1 MRFDWYPSFKHSDLF
16 KLCEEIEQ
24 NIPPPKSKRGVNLED
39 RNNKIREITIQ
50 VISALYQ
57 YHFSLGNV
65 ERVSFPRKTDSF
77 SVKAKVKT
85 ETETETEIKIET
97 ETPPNL
103 IPFSFKYSTVVFN
116 SIAKLDWIDVIPGE
130 KGRYYTLITPSKEL
144 TEKFNEIG
152 FIWMPQSDTH
162 SHIELKDVERDEYGE
177 VVRSKRGKTTKFRLP
192 LPNEP
197 IIDEH
202 RKNLHTINY
211 FIKQNCITL
220 DLSDKDLQN
229 VTFKSGDNISKNK
242 EVGEFINFHSIQL
255 SRIFA
260 RGSIEKGGRF
270 YRGWWQNIPSIHRPH
285 IRINGYKTIEV
296 DFSGIGIRI
305 LYSYVGRELTKEDP
319 YDIGFDDWQ
328 GLKDKRRKTIKKA
341 FNALINDEDK
351 VYKLNKENQETL
363 GVNHDEFINMV
374 EKSHPHII
382 RLFQS
387 ESGLKAQFDDSRIAE
402 KVMLMLINQGIL
414 ALPIHD
420 SFIVRAGYI
429 PHLNQA
435 MKQAFKEITGQ
446 NITVNVEMIKNSEHF
461 GLTKDEV
468 IKLSN
473 HIPSNTIN
481 GASLRESIFKP
492 ETQMEN
498 YLGSYDSYMVDKVI
512 KFKVDKVDKST

>member
-1 MRFDWYPSFKHSDLF
+1 MRFDWYPPLIHIHLIT
-16 KLCEEIEQ
+16 LCEKIEQ

-85 ETETETEIKIET
+85 ET
-97 ETPPNL
+97 PPNL

-152 FIWMPQSDTH
+152 FIWMPQSDIH

-229 VTFKSGDNISKNK
+229 VTFKSGDNISKSK
-242 EVGEFINFHSIQL
+242 EEGEFINFHSVQL

-260 RGSIEKGGRF
+260 RG
-270 YRGWWQNIPSIHRPH
+270 
-285 IRINGYKTIEV
+285 
-296 DFSGIGIRI
+296 
-305 LYSYVGRELTKEDP
+305 
-319 YDIGFDDWQ
+319 
-328 GLKDKRRKTIKKA
+328 
-341 FNALINDEDK
+341 
-351 VYKLNKENQETL
+351 
-363 GVNHDEFINMV
+363 
-374 EKSHPHII
+374 
-382 RLFQS
+382 
-387 ESGLKAQFDDSRIAE
+387 
-402 KVMLMLINQGIL
+402 
-414 ALPIHD
+414 
-420 SFIVRAGYI
+420 
-429 PHLNQA
+429 
-435 MKQAFKEITGQ
+435 
-446 NITVNVEMIKNSEHF
+446 
-461 GLTKDEV
+461 
-468 IKLSN
+468 
-473 HIPSNTIN
+473 
-481 GASLRESIFKP
+481 
-492 ETQMEN
+492 
-498 YLGSYDSYMVDKVI
+498 
-512 KFKVDKVDKST
+512 